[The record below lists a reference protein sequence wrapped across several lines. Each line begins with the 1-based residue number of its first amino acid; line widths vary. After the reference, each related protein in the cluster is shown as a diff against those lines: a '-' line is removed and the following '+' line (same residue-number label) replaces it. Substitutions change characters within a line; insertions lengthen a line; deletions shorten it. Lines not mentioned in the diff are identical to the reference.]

1 MLIQGAVF
9 VASMPNGIKTL
20 AIAIHGVTKYSEDEN
35 PTVIGTEWV
44 CYAQNRLFSLFEEN
58 SGAIH
63 YIKMIVNYVTIPA
76 CDKAIEELSKEHH
89 QE

>member
-1 MLIQGAVF
+1 MLIKGAVF
-9 VASMPNGIKTL
+9 VASMPSGVETL
-20 AIAIHGVTKYSEDEN
+20 GIAIHGVTKYSEDDN

-63 YIKMIVNYVTIPA
+63 YINTIVNYVTIPV

>member
-1 MLIQGAVF
+1 MLTEGAVF
-9 VASMPNGIKTL
+9 VAPMPNGVETL

-35 PTVIGTEWV
+35 PTVIGTEWI

-63 YIKMIVNYVTIPA
+63 FIYMIGCYVTIPV
-76 CDKAIEELSKEHH
+76 CDEAIEELSKEHH